1 MHQSIDRERGFLGR
15 LSRGGLVCPFQ
26 LSLQLEPA
34 HLQHLGGAIQNLPT
48 QISALLRPSAKGRS
62 SRDNGISKIFAGSA
76 AIIGN
81 QRAAGSA
88 RWKAATVFAAHKL
101 AADVQFVGVLNL
113 ELPLRLCHESRIAQR
128 GEKENAKPQ
137 QSIS

>member
-1 MHQSIDRERGFLGR
+1 M
-15 LSRGGLVCPFQ
+15 
-26 LSLQLEPA
+26 
-34 HLQHLGGAIQNLPT
+34 QNLPT
-48 QISALLRPSAKGRS
+48 QISALLRPTAKGRA

-88 RWKAATVFAAHKL
+88 RWKDATVFSAHKP
-101 AADVQFVGVLNL
+101 AADVQFVGLLNL

-128 GEKENAKPQ
+128 GEKENAKLQ